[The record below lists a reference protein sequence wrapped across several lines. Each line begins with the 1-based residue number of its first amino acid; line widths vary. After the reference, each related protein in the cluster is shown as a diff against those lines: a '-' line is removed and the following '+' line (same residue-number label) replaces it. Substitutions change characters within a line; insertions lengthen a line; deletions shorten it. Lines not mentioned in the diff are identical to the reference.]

1 VANGRVAER
10 WASPAGITRLESPV
24 DATVDVHALGPRVVT
39 MVRVMLSPGAVYRVP
54 PAVVSAILLE
64 EGTLAMP
71 MDEDAPDPAR
81 VWRAGAAS
89 ATASETVTKGQ
100 RVLLEPG
107 DLLVPARDAAAS
119 LKNDGGGAATVLLT
133 TIVDPA
139 TADGAATAGTE
150 PADGVQVSAL
160 AGGVEVT
167 PRFGE
172 ARLLIGRGTL
182 AAGATLAPHAAS
194 DPELVFVESGALRL
208 TAAETG
214 IAVRRGA
221 DGTVAQTDEAVLAAG
236 DGALVPP
243 GALVDLRVDGSEPA
257 LLVMV
262 RFVADDPGETESLA
276 G

>member
-1 VANGRVAER
+1 
-10 WASPAGITRLESPV
+10 
-24 DATVDVHALGPRVVT
+24 
-39 MVRVMLSPGAVYRVP
+39 
-54 PAVVSAILLE
+54 
-64 EGTLAMP
+64 
-71 MDEDAPDPAR
+71 MDEDTPAPAR
-81 VWRAGAAS
+81 VWRAGAAA

-119 LKNDGGGAATVLLT
+119 LVNDGGGAATVLLT

-150 PADGVQVSAL
+150 PADGVRVAVL

-172 ARLLIGRGTL
+172 ARLLIGRATL
-182 AAGATLAPHAAS
+182 ATGATLAPHAAS
-194 DPELVFVESGALRL
+194 NPELVFVESGTLRL

-221 DGTVAQTDEAVLAAG
+221 DGTVTTAGEAVLAAG

-243 GALVDLRVDGSEPA
+243 GALVDLRVAGPEPA
-257 LLVMV
+257 VLVMV
-262 RFVADDPGETESLA
+262 RLVADDSGETASP
-276 G
+276 